1 MGQKGGT
8 PPILIL
14 WGLLQ
19 VYNFSDN
26 KVFVSYHSHF
36 RVEWEFSFQGLSRL
50 LDFRKVFFF
59 FCLEPIGKFI
69 T

>member
-1 MGQKGGT
+1 M
-8 PPILIL
+8 
-14 WGLLQ
+14 
-19 VYNFSDN
+19 YNFSDN

-59 FCLEPIGKFI
+59 FGLEPIGKFI